1 MGAAKMPDMSVLAYI
16 LLSVIIVSIVSLV
29 GVLTL
34 VLRPA
39 LLNSIL
45 FILVSF
51 AAGAMLGA
59 AFLDLIP
66 EAIEHAAES
75 GHAGDIFGY
84 VLFGI
89 VVFFVLETFLYW
101 YHCHGG
107 KCERH
112 TSATAHGK
120 GHKHTKLPVTYLNLI
135 GDGVHNFLDGVIIA
149 TSYLVSI
156 PLGIVTSLAVVF
168 HEIPQEIGDFGIL
181 VYGGFSRMEALAYNF
196 LSAITAIAG
205 AVLTYYFATTLEHF
219 TEWMV
224 PFAAGGFIYIAAVDL
239 LPELHQTQNFKRAAI
254 QLIFFLLGIGVIWF
268 VTAQF
273 VHAH

>member
-1 MGAAKMPDMSVLAYI
+1 MSAAEMRDMSVLAYI
-16 LLSVIIVSIVSLV
+16 LLSVILVSLVSLV
-29 GVLTL
+29 GVLAL
-34 VLRPA
+34 VLRPV
-39 LLNSIL
+39 LLNNIL

-84 VLFGI
+84 VLLGI

-112 TSATAHGK
+112 THATAHGK
-120 GHKHTKLPVTYLNLI
+120 GHKHAKLPVTYLNLI

-156 PLGIVTSLAVVF
+156 PLGIVTTLAVVF

-181 VYGGFSRMEALAYNF
+181 IYGGFSRMQALTYNF
-196 LSAITAIAG
+196 FSALTAVAG
-205 AVLTYYFATTLEHF
+205 AVIAYYFAATVEHF
-219 TEWMV
+219 TEWLV
-224 PFAAGGFIYIAAVDL
+224 PFAAGGFIYIATVDL
-239 LPELHQTQNFKRAAI
+239 LPELHQTQNFKRAAT
-254 QLIFFLLGIGVIWF
+254 QLAVFLLGIGVIWTLTKVF
-268 VTAQF
+268 
-273 VHAH
+273 AH

>member
-1 MGAAKMPDMSVLAYI
+1 MSILGYI
-16 LLSVIIVSIVSLV
+16 LVSVIIVSLVSLV
-29 GVLTL
+29 GVFTL
-34 VLRPA
+34 VLRPK
-39 LLNSIL
+39 LLSKLL

-59 AFLDLIP
+59 AFLDLLP
-66 EAIEHAAES
+66 EAIEHVEEAGGNAE
-75 GHAGDIFGY
+75 GIFFY
-84 VLFGI
+84 VLAGI
-89 VVFFVLETFLYW
+89 VIFFVLETFLYW
-101 YHCHGG
+101 YHCHSG

-112 TSATAHGK
+112 ANISGRHDG
-120 GHKHTKLPVTYLNLI
+120 GHHHIKMPFTYLNLV

-181 VYGGFSRMEALAYNF
+181 IYGGFTRWQALAYNF

-205 AVLTYYFATTLEHF
+205 AVLAYYFATTVENF
-219 TEWMV
+219 TQWMV

-239 LPELHQTQNFKRAAI
+239 LPELHQTINFRKATL
-254 QLIFFLLGIGVIWF
+254 QLFFFLLGIGVIWA
-268 VTAQF
+268 VTQVF
-273 VHAH
+273 AH